1 MSNSIGLKI
10 KLPARTYRAL
20 KRAAEQKRKTES
32 ELAADAIR
40 MYLKP
45 STRATPLLGL
55 FSEETDLIDAITEQA
70 MISRES
76 TPLRLAR

>member
-1 MSNSIGLKI
+1 MSNSVGLKI
-10 KLPARTYRAL
+10 KLPVSTYRAL

-40 MYLKP
+40 IYLKP
-45 STRATPLLGL
+45 SVRTMPLLGL
-55 FSEETDLIDAITEQA
+55 FSEEADLIDTITEQA